1 MDESRAKKV
10 FVENLKYYMEL
21 RGEQQKTAAAYCG
34 VSTGTFSDWI
44 RGRAYPRVGKM
55 QKLADFLHVEIS
67 DLIEE
72 RSYQSSYFLNKEA
85 KILQEDLVSD
95 ADAVEIYHAI
105 KKLSPT
111 NREIVKSL
119 LKSLN
124 KEE

>member
-1 MDESRAKKV
+1 MDETRAKKV

-21 RGEQQKTAAAYCG
+21 KDVTQKEVAEYCE
-34 VSTGTFSDWI
+34 VSRGTFCDWVK
-44 RGRAYPRVGKM
+44 GRAFPRMGKL
-55 QKLADFLHVEIS
+55 QKLAEYFNIEKS
-67 DLIEE
+67 SLIEE